1 MKVASIV
8 TFASFLVP
16 SIATAGVNNWSTIA
30 YNTATYQILC
40 EVKDSEFTLNPV
52 IMSPDDD
59 SKYELL
65 ARHECDLSKLSSYMS
80 QEKLNRIIDT
90 HPAYG
95 GGDTKAYTKSFNN
108 IIPHRAAL
116 APATLVG
123 STRKKPGSTPY
134 TGSLPI
140 VTPYYDSIKYV
151 GVTKYQDNTISEG
164 TFPYMNLPAMVP
176 SQSYSIRDN
185 AGLALQRISD
195 GQITQKFPIEF
206 NIKLTKQTWS
216 PDNCRIRLPNAITFT
231 SRDQKEVLLDT
242 DGNCT
247 SIWNNS
253 ETVKG
258 SIKFIEPSGT
268 DLQLS
273 GISGIGWNKSIQPT
287 GKIYLSPGKTKNGEY
302 NINTEVTY
310 P

>member
-30 YNTATYQILC
+30 YNTAGYQILC
-40 EVKDSEFTLNPV
+40 EVKDSEFALNPM
-52 IMSPDDD
+52 IMSSDNQ
-59 SKYELL
+59 KYKLL
-65 ARHECDLSKLSSYMS
+65 LRHECDLSKLSSYMS

-90 HPAYG
+90 HPEYATQHTETYLKFSNMTMG
-95 GGDTKAYTKSFNN
+95 K
-108 IIPHRAAL
+108 AL
-116 APATLVG
+116 ARATLVG

-134 TGSLPI
+134 SSSTPIDLGDYTSL
-140 VTPYYDSIKYV
+140 KYV
-151 GVTKYQDNTISEG
+151 GVAKYQDNAIGDG
-164 TFPYMNLPAMVP
+164 TFPYMYLPAMVP
-176 SQSYSIRDN
+176 SQSYSTTDN

-195 GQITQKFPIEF
+195 SQITQKFPIQF

-216 PDNCRIRLPNAITFT
+216 SDNCRIRLPNAITFT

-247 SIWNNS
+247 SIWNDS

>member
-30 YNTATYQILC
+30 YNTAAYQILC
-40 EVKDSEFTLNPV
+40 EVEDSEFALNPT
-52 IMSPDDD
+52 IID
-59 SKYELL
+59 SHQYKLL
-65 ARHECDLSKLSSYMS
+65 LRHECDLSKLSPYMS

-90 HPAYG
+90 HPVYASQ
-95 GGDTKAYTKSFNN
+95 DTEAYTKSFKN
-108 IIPHRAAL
+108 ITVGKVSAR
-116 APATLVG
+116 ATLVG

-134 TGSLPI
+134 SSSTPI
-140 VTPYYDSIKYV
+140 GMDNYDSIKYV
-151 GVTKYQDNTISEG
+151 GVTEHQDNAIGDG
-164 TFPYMNLPAMVP
+164 TFPYMYLPAMVP
-176 SQSYSIRDN
+176 SQSYSTTDN

-195 GQITQKFPIEF
+195 SQITQKFPIQF

-216 PDNCRIRLPNAITFT
+216 SDNCRIRLPNAITFT
-231 SRDQKEVLLDT
+231 SRDQKEVLLET

-247 SIWNNS
+247 SIWNDS

>member
-8 TFASFLVP
+8 AFASLLVP

-30 YNTATYQILC
+30 YNSAAYQILC
-40 EVKDSEFTLNPV
+40 KVKDSTFKL
-52 IMSPDDD
+52 SPYISSPTDDQ
-59 SKYELL
+59 KYKLL
-65 ARHECDLSKLSSYMS
+65 VRQECDLSILSSYIS
-80 QEKLNRIIDT
+80 QEKLNSIIDT
-90 HPAYG
+90 HSEYAT
-95 GGDTKAYTKSFNN
+95 DHITAYTKSHNN
-108 IIPHRAAL
+108 VTQTQTSARAK
-116 APATLVG
+116 LVG
-123 STRKKPGSTPY
+123 STQKKPGSIPY
-134 TGSLPI
+134 RSGTPI
-140 VTPYYDSIKYV
+140 VTGSWDSITYV
-151 GVTKYQDNTISEG
+151 GVTKYQSNSINNG
-164 TFPYMNLPAMVP
+164 TFPPMRLPSTIP
-176 SQSYSIRDN
+176 NQSYTTKDN
-185 AGLALQRISD
+185 AGLILQRVSD
-195 GQITQKFPIEF
+195 NTNTQTFPVSF
-206 NIKLTKQTWS
+206 NIEITKIDSS

-242 DGNCT
+242 AGNCT

-253 ETVKG
+253 ASVKG

-273 GISGIGWNKSIQPT
+273 GISGLDWNKSIQPT

>member
-30 YNTATYQILC
+30 YNTAAYQILC
-40 EVKDSEFTLNPV
+40 EVKNSEFALNPW
-52 IMSPDDD
+52 IEPND
-59 SKYELL
+59 SGKYKLL
-65 ARHECDLSKLSSYMS
+65 LRHECDLSKLSSYMS

-90 HPAYG
+90 HPEYV
-95 GGDTKAYTKSFNN
+95 TQHTEAYTKSNN
-108 IIPHRAAL
+108 ITVGKAL
-116 APATLVG
+116 ARATLVG

-134 TGSLPI
+134 SSGTPIGTDNYSL
-140 VTPYYDSIKYV
+140 IKYV
-151 GVTKYQDNTISEG
+151 GVTKHQSNSIGDG
-164 TFPYMNLPAMVP
+164 TFPYMYLPAMVP
-176 SQSYSIRDN
+176 SQSYSTTDN

-195 GQITQKFPIEF
+195 SQITQKFPIQF
-206 NIKLTKQTWS
+206 NITLTKQTWS
-216 PDNCRIRLPNAITFT
+216 SDNCRIRLPNAITFT
-231 SRDQKEVLLDT
+231 SRDQKEVLLET

-247 SIWNNS
+247 SIWNDS

>member
-30 YNTATYQILC
+30 YNTAAYQILC
-40 EVKDSEFTLNPV
+40 EVKDSTFTLNPW
-52 IMSPDDD
+52 IISPDDD
-59 SKYELL
+59 SKYQLL
-65 ARHECDLSKLSSYMS
+65 VRHECDLSKLSSYIS
-80 QEKLNRIIDT
+80 QEKLNSIIDT
-90 HPAYG
+90 HSVYA
-95 GGDTKAYTKSFNN
+95 TQHTQSYTKSFNN
-108 IIPHRAAL
+108 ITQNRASAR
-116 APATLVG
+116 ATLVG

-134 TGSLPI
+134 SSGTPI
-140 VTPYYDSIKYV
+140 VTGYDTIKYV
-151 GVTKYQDNTISEG
+151 GVTKYQSNASSDG
-164 TFPYMNLPAMVP
+164 TFPYIALPAMVP
-176 SQSYSIRDN
+176 SQSYSITDN
-185 AGLALQRISD
+185 AGLVLQRVSD
-195 GQITQKFPIEF
+195 SQITQKFPIEF

-231 SRDQKEVLLDT
+231 SRDQKEVLLET

-247 SIWNNS
+247 SIWNSNES
-253 ETVKG
+253 IKG
-258 SIKFIEPSGT
+258 SIKFIKPSDT

-273 GISGIGWNKSIQPT
+273 GISGLDWNKSMQPT

>member
-30 YNTATYQILC
+30 YNTAAYQILC
-40 EVKDSEFTLNPV
+40 EVKDSTFTLNPM
-52 IMSPDDD
+52 IISPNDHG
-59 SKYELL
+59 KYRLL
-65 ARHECDLSKLSSYMS
+65 VRHECDLSKLSSYIS
-80 QEKLNRIIDT
+80 QEKLNSIIDN
-90 HPAYG
+90 HPEYA
-95 GGDTKAYTKSFNN
+95 TWHIQTYTKSFNN
-108 IIPHRAAL
+108 VTQDKNTARAK
-116 APATLVG
+116 LVG
-123 STRKKPGSTPY
+123 STQKKPGSLPYDSSTPI
-134 TGSLPI
+134 GALG
-140 VTPYYDSIKYV
+140 YDSIKYV
-151 GVTKYQDNTISEG
+151 GVTKYQSNASSDG
-164 TFPYMNLPAMVP
+164 TFPYIAIPAMVP
-176 SQSYSIRDN
+176 SQSYSTTDN

-195 GQITQKFPIEF
+195 SQITQKFPIEF

-231 SRDQKEVLLDT
+231 SRDQKEVLLET

-247 SIWNNS
+247 SIWNSNES
-253 ETVKG
+253 IKG
-258 SIKFIEPSGT
+258 SIKFIKPSDT

-273 GISGIGWNKSIQPT
+273 GISGLDWNKSMQPT

>member
-40 EVKDSEFTLNPV
+40 EVKDSEFTL
-52 IMSPDDD
+52 SPSITSDNE
-59 SKYELL
+59 YNLL
-65 ARHECDLSKLSSYMS
+65 VRHECDLSKLSSYIS
-80 QEKLNRIIDT
+80 QEKLNSIIDT
-90 HPAYG
+90 HPQYV
-95 GGDTKAYTKSFNN
+95 TQHTEAYTKTFNN
-108 IIPHRAAL
+108 IIQDRKAL
-116 APATLVG
+116 ARATLVG

-134 TGSLPI
+134 SSSSPI
-140 VTPYYDSIKYV
+140 VMGYYDSVKYV
-151 GVTKYQDNTISEG
+151 GVTKYQGNSISNG
-164 TFPYMNLPAMVP
+164 TFPNIALPAMVP
-176 SQSYSIRDN
+176 NQSYSTTDN

-195 GQITQKFPIEF
+195 SQITKKFPIVF
-206 NIKLTKQTWS
+206 NIKLTKQTFS

-231 SRDQKEVLLDT
+231 SRDQKEVLLET

-247 SIWNNS
+247 SIWNSNES
-253 ETVKG
+253 IKG
-258 SIKFIEPSGT
+258 SIKFIKPSDT

-273 GISGIGWNKSIQPT
+273 GISGLDWNKSMQPT

>member
-30 YNTATYQILC
+30 YNTAAYQILC
-40 EVKDSEFTLNPV
+40 EVKNSEFALNPW
-52 IMSPDDD
+52 IESNENL
-59 SKYELL
+59 KYKLL
-65 ARHECDLSKLSSYMS
+65 LRHECDLSKLSSYMS
-80 QEKLNRIIDT
+80 QEKLNSIIDT
-90 HPAYG
+90 HPEYA
-95 GGDTKAYTKSFNN
+95 TQHTEAYTKSNN
-108 IIPHRAAL
+108 IIVGKASAR
-116 APATLVG
+116 ATLVG

-134 TGSLPI
+134 SDSTPIGVDNYSL
-140 VTPYYDSIKYV
+140 IKYV
-151 GVTKYQDNTISEG
+151 GVNKIQNNSISNG

-176 SQSYSIRDN
+176 SQSYSTTDN

-195 GQITQKFPIEF
+195 SQITQKFPIQF

-216 PDNCRIRLPNAITFT
+216 SDNCRIRLPNAITFT
-231 SRDQKEVLLDT
+231 SRDQKEVLLET

>member
-16 SIATAGVNNWSTIA
+16 SISTAGVNNWSTIA
-30 YNTATYQILC
+30 YNTAAYQILC
-40 EVKDSEFTLNPV
+40 EVKNSEFALNPW
-52 IMSPDDD
+52 IEPND
-59 SKYELL
+59 SGKYKLL
-65 ARHECDLSKLSSYMS
+65 LRHECDLSKLSSYMS

-90 HPAYG
+90 HPEYV
-95 GGDTKAYTKSFNN
+95 TQHTEAYTKSNN
-108 IIPHRAAL
+108 ITVGKAL
-116 APATLVG
+116 ARATLVG

-134 TGSLPI
+134 SSGTPIGTDNYSL
-140 VTPYYDSIKYV
+140 IKYV
-151 GVTKYQDNTISEG
+151 GVTKHQSNSIGDG
-164 TFPYMNLPAMVP
+164 TFPYMYLPAMVP
-176 SQSYSIRDN
+176 SQSYSTTDN

-195 GQITQKFPIEF
+195 SQITQKFPIQF
-206 NIKLTKQTWS
+206 NITLTKQTWS
-216 PDNCRIRLPNAITFT
+216 SDNCRIRLPNAITFT
-231 SRDQKEVLLDT
+231 SRDQKEVLLET

-247 SIWNNS
+247 SIWNDS

>member
-30 YNTATYQILC
+30 YNSAQYQILC
-40 EVKDSEFTLNPV
+40 EVKDSTFTLNPV

-59 SKYELL
+59 GKYKLL
-65 ARHECDLSKLSSYMS
+65 VRHECDLSKLSSYMS
-80 QEKLNRIIDT
+80 QEKLNSIIDT
-90 HPAYG
+90 HPEYTTIHT
-95 GGDTKAYTKSFNN
+95 DAYTKTFNN
-108 IIPHRAAL
+108 ITQDRKAL
-116 APATLVG
+116 ARATLVG

-134 TGSLPI
+134 SSSSPI
-140 VTPYYDSIKYV
+140 VTGYYDSVKYV
-151 GVTKYQDNTISEG
+151 GVTKHQSNGTSNG
-164 TFPYMNLPAMVP
+164 TFPYISLPAMVP
-176 SQSYSIRDN
+176 SQSYSTTDN

-195 GQITQKFPIEF
+195 SQITQKFPIVF

-231 SRDQKEVLLDT
+231 SRDQKEVLLET

-247 SIWNNS
+247 SIWNSNES
-253 ETVKG
+253 IKG
-258 SIKFIEPSGT
+258 SIKFIKPSDT

-273 GISGIGWNKSIQPT
+273 GISGLDWNKSMQPT

>member
-1 MKVASIV
+1 MKVSSI
-8 TFASFLVP
+8 FALASFLIP
-16 SIATAGVNNWSTIA
+16 SITTAGLNNWSTIA
-30 YNTATYQILC
+30 YNSASYQILC
-40 EVKDSEFTLNPV
+40 EVEDSEFALNPT
-52 IMSPDDD
+52 IID
-59 SKYELL
+59 SGQYKLL
-65 ARHECDLSKLSSYMS
+65 LRHECDLSKLSPYMS

-90 HPAYG
+90 HPVYASQ
-95 GGDTKAYTKSFNN
+95 DTEAYTKSFNN
-108 IIPHRAAL
+108 ITVGKAL
-116 APATLVG
+116 ARATLVG

-134 TGSLPI
+134 SSSTPI
-140 VTPYYDSIKYV
+140 GMDNYDSIKYV
-151 GVTKYQDNTISEG
+151 GVTEHQDNAIGDG
-164 TFPYMNLPAMVP
+164 TFPYMVLPAMVP
-176 SQSYSIRDN
+176 NQSYSTTDN

-195 GQITQKFPIEF
+195 SQITQKFPIRF

-253 ETVKG
+253 DSVKG

>member
-1 MKVASIV
+1 MKVSSI
-8 TFASFLVP
+8 FALASFLIP
-16 SIATAGVNNWSTIA
+16 SITTAGLNNWSTIA
-30 YNTATYQILC
+30 YNSASYQILC
-40 EVKDSEFTLNPV
+40 EVEDSEFALNPV
-52 IMSPDDD
+52 IMSPNDDG
-59 SKYELL
+59 KYTLL
-65 ARHECDLSKLSSYMS
+65 LRHECDLSKLSSYIS
-80 QEKLNRIIDT
+80 QEKLNSIIDT
-90 HPAYG
+90 HPAY
-95 GGDTKAYTKSFNN
+95 TSPNTEAYTKSFNN
-108 IIPHRAAL
+108 ITQGKTL
-116 APATLVG
+116 AQAILVG

-134 TGSLPI
+134 SSSTPI
-140 VTPYYDSIKYV
+140 GTPYYDSIKYV
-151 GVTKYQDNTISEG
+151 GVTEYQSNAIGNG
-164 TFPYMNLPAMVP
+164 TFPYMILPAMVP
-176 SQSYSIRDN
+176 NQSYSTTDN

-195 GQITQKFPIEF
+195 SQITQKFPIRF

-253 ETVKG
+253 ESVKG

>member
-30 YNTATYQILC
+30 YNTAGYQILC
-40 EVKDSEFTLNPV
+40 EVKDLEFSLNPW
-52 IMSPDDD
+52 ISSPNDDG
-59 SKYELL
+59 KYNLL
-65 ARHECDLSKLSSYMS
+65 VRHECDLSKLSSYMS
-80 QEKLNRIIDT
+80 QEKLNSIIDT
-90 HPAYG
+90 HPQYATQ
-95 GGDTKAYTKSFNN
+95 DTEAYTKSFSG
-108 IIPHRAAL
+108 ITQGRAL
-116 APATLVG
+116 ARATLVG

-134 TGSLPI
+134 SSSTPI
-140 VTPYYDSIKYV
+140 ITSNYEAITYV
-151 GVTKYQDNTISEG
+151 GVTEHQNNAIGDG
-164 TFPYMNLPAMVP
+164 TFPYMYLPAMVP
-176 SQSYSIRDN
+176 SQSYSTTDN

-195 GQITQKFPIEF
+195 SQITRKFPIEF

>member
-40 EVKDSEFTLNPV
+40 EVKDSEFTL
-52 IMSPDDD
+52 SPSITSDNE
-59 SKYELL
+59 YNLL
-65 ARHECDLSKLSSYMS
+65 VRHECDLSKLSSYIS
-80 QEKLNRIIDT
+80 QEKLNSIIDT
-90 HPAYG
+90 HPQYV
-95 GGDTKAYTKSFNN
+95 TQHTEAYTKTFNN
-108 IIPHRAAL
+108 IIQDRKAL
-116 APATLVG
+116 ARATLVG

-134 TGSLPI
+134 SSSSPI
-140 VTPYYDSIKYV
+140 VMGYYDSVKYV
-151 GVTKYQDNTISEG
+151 GVTKHQGNSISNG
-164 TFPYMNLPAMVP
+164 TFPNIALPAMVP
-176 SQSYSIRDN
+176 NQSYSTTDN

-195 GQITQKFPIEF
+195 SQITKKFPIVF
-206 NIKLTKQTWS
+206 NIKLTKQTFS

-231 SRDQKEVLLDT
+231 SRDQKEVLLET

-247 SIWNNS
+247 SIWNSNES
-253 ETVKG
+253 IKG
-258 SIKFIEPSGT
+258 SIKFIKPSDT

-273 GISGIGWNKSIQPT
+273 GISGLDWNKSMQPT

>member
-30 YNTATYQILC
+30 YNTAAYQILC
-40 EVKDSEFTLNPV
+40 EVKNSEFALNPW
-52 IMSPDDD
+52 IELNDNL
-59 SKYELL
+59 KYKLL
-65 ARHECDLSKLSSYMS
+65 LRHECDLSKLSSYMS

-90 HPAYG
+90 HPEYVTHH
-95 GGDTKAYTKSFNN
+95 TKTYLKFSNLTMDKVSA
-108 IIPHRAAL
+108 R
-116 APATLVG
+116 ATLVG

-134 TGSLPI
+134 SSSSPIELGGYTSL
-140 VTPYYDSIKYV
+140 KYV
-151 GVTKYQDNTISEG
+151 GVTELQRNSISDG
-164 TFPYMNLPAMVP
+164 TFPYMNLPTMVP
-176 SQSYSIRDN
+176 SQSYSTTDN

-195 GQITQKFPIEF
+195 SQITQKFPIQF
-206 NIKLTKQTWS
+206 NITLTKQSWS
-216 PDNCRIRLPNAITFT
+216 SSDNCRIRLPNAITFT
-231 SRDQKEVLLDT
+231 SRDQKEVLLET

-253 ETVKG
+253 EAVKG

>member
-8 TFASFLVP
+8 AFASLLVP

-30 YNTATYQILC
+30 YNTAIYQILC
-40 EVKDSEFTLNPV
+40 EVKDSTFNL
-52 IMSPDDD
+52 SPWISSPEDDG
-59 SKYELL
+59 KYKLL
-65 ARHECDLSKLSSYMS
+65 LRHECDLSKLSSYIS
-80 QEKLNRIIDT
+80 QEKLNSIIDT
-90 HPAYG
+90 HPVYV
-95 GGDTKAYTKSFNN
+95 TQHTQAYTKSFNN
-108 IIPHRAAL
+108 ITQNQISAR
-116 APATLVG
+116 ATLVG
-123 STRKKPGSTPY
+123 STQKKPGSTPY
-134 TGSLPI
+134 RDSTPI
-140 VTPYYDSIKYV
+140 VTGYFDSIKYV
-151 GVTKYQDNTISEG
+151 GVTEYKSNASSNG
-164 TFPYMNLPAMVP
+164 TFPYMKLPAMVP
-176 SQSYSIRDN
+176 SQSYSTTDN

-195 GQITQKFPIEF
+195 SQITQKFPIQF
-206 NIKLTKQTWS
+206 NITLTKQTWS

-231 SRDQKEVLLDT
+231 SRDQKEVLLET

-247 SIWNNS
+247 SIWNDS

>member
-30 YNTATYQILC
+30 YNTASYQILC
-40 EVKDSEFTLNPV
+40 EVKDSEFALNPV

-59 SKYELL
+59 GKYKLL
-65 ARHECDLSKLSSYMS
+65 LRHECDLSKLSSYMS

-90 HPAYG
+90 HPEYA
-95 GGDTKAYTKSFNN
+95 TQHTEAYTKSFNN
-108 IIPHRAAL
+108 ITVGKASAR
-116 APATLVG
+116 ATLVG

-134 TGSLPI
+134 SSSTPIGTG
-140 VTPYYDSIKYV
+140 YYDSIKYL
-151 GVTKYQDNTISEG
+151 GVTEYQSNSISNG

-253 ETVKG
+253 ESVKG

>member
-40 EVKDSEFTLNPV
+40 EVKDSEFTLNPM
-52 IMSPDDD
+52 IISPNDDN
-59 SKYELL
+59 KYKLL

-90 HPAYG
+90 HPEY
-95 GGDTKAYTKSFNN
+95 TTVHTNAYTKSFNN
-108 IIPHRAAL
+108 ITQHRGAL
-116 APATLVG
+116 VRATLVG

-134 TGSLPI
+134 TSSTPI
-140 VTPYYDSIKYV
+140 VTPPYDSIKYV
-151 GVTKYQDNTISEG
+151 GVTKYQDNSIGDG
-164 TFPYMNLPAMVP
+164 TFPYMYLPAMVP
-176 SQSYSIRDN
+176 SQSYSTTDN

-195 GQITQKFPIEF
+195 SQITQKFPIQF

-216 PDNCRIRLPNAITFT
+216 SDNCRIRLPNAITFT
-231 SRDQKEVLLDT
+231 SRDQKEVLLET

-247 SIWNNS
+247 SIWNDS

>member
-8 TFASFLVP
+8 AFASLLVP

-30 YNTATYQILC
+30 YNTAAYQILC
-40 EVKDSEFTLNPV
+40 EVKDSTFTL
-52 IMSPDDD
+52 SPWISSPEDDG
-59 SKYELL
+59 KYKLL
-65 ARHECDLSKLSSYMS
+65 VRHECDFSKLSSYIS
-80 QEKLNRIIDT
+80 QEKLNSIIDT
-90 HPAYG
+90 HPEYA
-95 GGDTKAYTKSFNN
+95 TRHTQAYTKSFNN
-108 IIPHRAAL
+108 ITQDREAAR
-116 APATLVG
+116 ATLVG
-123 STRKKPGSTPY
+123 SPRKKPGSTPY
-134 TGSLPI
+134 NSSTAI
-140 VTPYYDSIKYV
+140 VTGYYDSIKYV
-151 GVTKYQDNTISEG
+151 GVTKYQSNASSDG
-164 TFPYMNLPAMVP
+164 TFPLMALPSTIP
-176 SQSYSIRDN
+176 DQSYTTKDN
-185 AGLALQRISD
+185 AGLILQRISD
-195 GQITQKFPIEF
+195 NTNTQTFPVSF
-206 NIKLTKQTWS
+206 NIKITKRGSS

-253 ETVKG
+253 ASVKG

-273 GISGIGWNKSIQPT
+273 GISGLDWNKSIQPT

>member
-30 YNTATYQILC
+30 YNTAAYQILC
-40 EVKDSEFTLNPV
+40 EVKNSEFALNPV

-59 SKYELL
+59 LKYKLL
-65 ARHECDLSKLSSYMS
+65 LRHECDLSKLSSYMS

-90 HPAYG
+90 HSEYA
-95 GGDTKAYTKSFNN
+95 TQHTEAYTKSFNN
-108 IIPHRAAL
+108 ITVGKASAR
-116 APATLVG
+116 ATLVG

-134 TGSLPI
+134 SISTPIGSI
-140 VTPYYDSIKYV
+140 SYDSIKYV
-151 GVTKYQDNTISEG
+151 GVNKIQDNSISNG
-164 TFPYMNLPAMVP
+164 TFPYMYLPAMVP
-176 SQSYSIRDN
+176 SQSYSTTDN

-195 GQITQKFPIEF
+195 SQITQKFPIQF

-216 PDNCRIRLPNAITFT
+216 SDNCRIRLPNAITFT
-231 SRDQKEVLLDT
+231 SRDQKEVLLET

-247 SIWNNS
+247 SIWNDS

>member
-30 YNTATYQILC
+30 YNSAQYQILC
-40 EVKDSEFTLNPV
+40 EVKDSEFTLNPM
-52 IMSPDDD
+52 IITPNDD
-59 SKYELL
+59 SKYKLL
-65 ARHECDLSKLSSYMS
+65 VRHECDLSKLSSYMS
-80 QEKLNRIIDT
+80 QEKLNSIIDT
-90 HPAYG
+90 HPEYVALT
-95 GGDTKAYTKSFNN
+95 TKAYTKDFIN
-108 IIPHRAAL
+108 ITQEKVGAQ
-116 APATLVG
+116 ATLVG

-134 TGSLPI
+134 SSSTPI
-140 VTPYYDSIKYV
+140 VTMSDSIKYV
-151 GVTKYQDNTISEG
+151 GVTKYQSNSIGNG
-164 TFPYMNLPAMVP
+164 TFPYISLPAMVP
-176 SQSYSIRDN
+176 SQSYSTTDN

-195 GQITQKFPIEF
+195 SQITQKFPIEF

-231 SRDQKEVLLDT
+231 SRDQKEVLLET

-247 SIWNNS
+247 SIWNSNES
-253 ETVKG
+253 IKG
-258 SIKFIEPSGT
+258 SIKFIKPSDT

-273 GISGIGWNKSIQPT
+273 GISGLDWNKSMQPT

>member
-30 YNTATYQILC
+30 YNTAAYQILC
-40 EVKDSEFTLNPV
+40 EVKNSEFALNPW
-52 IMSPDDD
+52 IEPND
-59 SKYELL
+59 SGKYKVLL
-65 ARHECDLSKLSSYMS
+65 RHECDLSKLSSYMS

-90 HPAYG
+90 HPEYV
-95 GGDTKAYTKSFNN
+95 TQHTEAYTKSNN
-108 IIPHRAAL
+108 ITVGKAL
-116 APATLVG
+116 ARATLVG

-134 TGSLPI
+134 SSGTPIGTDNYSL
-140 VTPYYDSIKYV
+140 IKYV
-151 GVTKYQDNTISEG
+151 GVTKHQSNSIGDG
-164 TFPYMNLPAMVP
+164 TFPYMYLPAMVP
-176 SQSYSIRDN
+176 SQSYSTTDN

-195 GQITQKFPIEF
+195 SQITQKFPIQF
-206 NIKLTKQTWS
+206 NITLTKQTWS
-216 PDNCRIRLPNAITFT
+216 SDNCRIRLPNAITFT
-231 SRDQKEVLLDT
+231 SRDQKEVLLET

-247 SIWNNS
+247 SIWNDS

>member
-40 EVKDSEFTLNPV
+40 EVKDSEFTL
-52 IMSPDDD
+52 SPSITSDNE
-59 SKYELL
+59 YNLL
-65 ARHECDLSKLSSYMS
+65 VRHECDLSKLSSYIS
-80 QEKLNRIIDT
+80 QEKLNSIIDT
-90 HPAYG
+90 HPQYV
-95 GGDTKAYTKSFNN
+95 TQHTEAYTKTFNN
-108 IIPHRAAL
+108 IIQDRKAL
-116 APATLVG
+116 ARATLVG

-134 TGSLPI
+134 SSSSPI
-140 VTPYYDSIKYV
+140 VMGYYDSVKYV
-151 GVTKYQDNTISEG
+151 GVTKYQSNSISNG
-164 TFPYMNLPAMVP
+164 TFPNIALPAMVP
-176 SQSYSIRDN
+176 NQSYSTTDN

-195 GQITQKFPIEF
+195 SQITKKFPIVF
-206 NIKLTKQTWS
+206 NIKLTKQTFS

-231 SRDQKEVLLDT
+231 SRDQKEVLLET

-247 SIWNNS
+247 SIWNSNES
-253 ETVKG
+253 IKG
-258 SIKFIEPSGT
+258 SIKFIKPSDT

-273 GISGIGWNKSIQPT
+273 GISGLDWNKSMQPT

>member
-1 MKVASIV
+1 MKVSSI
-8 TFASFLVP
+8 FALASFLIP
-16 SIATAGVNNWSTIA
+16 SITTAGLNNWSTIA
-30 YNTATYQILC
+30 YNSASYQILC
-40 EVKDSEFTLNPV
+40 EVEDSEFALNPV
-52 IMSPDDD
+52 IIDNLQY
-59 SKYELL
+59 KLL
-65 ARHECDLSKLSSYMS
+65 LRHECDLSKLSSYMS

-90 HPAYG
+90 HPEY
-95 GGDTKAYTKSFNN
+95 TSPNTEAYTKSFNN
-108 IIPHRAAL
+108 ITEGKTIAQ
-116 APATLVG
+116 ATLVG

-134 TGSLPI
+134 SSSTPI
-140 VTPYYDSIKYV
+140 GMGNYDSIKYV
-151 GVTKYQDNTISEG
+151 GVTKYQSNASGNG
-164 TFPYMNLPAMVP
+164 TFPYMVLPAMVP
-176 SQSYSIRDN
+176 NQSYSTTDN

-195 GQITQKFPIEF
+195 SQITQKFPIRF

-253 ETVKG
+253 ESVKG

>member
-8 TFASFLVP
+8 AFASLLVP

-40 EVKDSEFTLNPV
+40 EVKDSEFTLSPW
-52 IMSPDDD
+52 IISPDDD
-59 SKYELL
+59 GKYKLL
-65 ARHECDLSKLSSYMS
+65 LRHECDLSKLSSYIS
-80 QEKLNRIIDT
+80 QEKLNSIIDT
-90 HPAYG
+90 HPEYL
-95 GGDTKAYTKSFNN
+95 TQHTQAYTKSFKN
-108 IIPHRAAL
+108 ITQDRISAR
-116 APATLVG
+116 ATLVG
-123 STRKKPGSTPY
+123 STQKKPGSTPY
-134 TGSLPI
+134 RSSTPIGTG
-140 VTPYYDSIKYV
+140 YFDSIKYV
-151 GVTKYQDNTISEG
+151 GVTKYQSNASSEG
-164 TFPYMNLPAMVP
+164 TFPPMALPSTIP
-176 SQSYSIRDN
+176 DQSYTTKDN
-185 AGLALQRISD
+185 AGLILQRISD
-195 GQITQKFPIEF
+195 NTNTQTFPVNFDIKITKRGS
-206 NIKLTKQTWS
+206 S

-253 ETVKG
+253 ASVKG

-273 GISGIGWNKSIQPT
+273 GISGLDWNKSIQPT

>member
-30 YNTATYQILC
+30 YNTAAYQILC
-40 EVKDSEFTLNPV
+40 EVKNSEFALNPW
-52 IMSPDDD
+52 IEPND
-59 SKYELL
+59 SLKYKLL
-65 ARHECDLSKLSSYMS
+65 LRHECDLSKLSSYMS

-90 HPAYG
+90 HPEYV
-95 GGDTKAYTKSFNN
+95 TQHTEAYTKSNN
-108 IIPHRAAL
+108 ITVRKAL
-116 APATLVG
+116 ARATLVG

-134 TGSLPI
+134 SSSTPIGTDNYSL
-140 VTPYYDSIKYV
+140 IKYV
-151 GVTKYQDNTISEG
+151 GVTKHQSNSISDG
-164 TFPYMNLPAMVP
+164 TFPYMYLPAMVP
-176 SQSYSIRDN
+176 SQSYSTTDN
-185 AGLALQRISD
+185 AGLALQRVSD
-195 GQITQKFPIEF
+195 SQITQKFPIQF

-216 PDNCRIRLPNAITFT
+216 SDNCRIRLPNAITFT
-231 SRDQKEVLLDT
+231 SRDQKEVLLET

-247 SIWNNS
+247 SIWNDS

>member
-30 YNTATYQILC
+30 YNTAAYQILC
-40 EVKDSEFTLNPV
+40 EVKDSEFTL
-52 IMSPDDD
+52 SPSITSNDEY
-59 SKYELL
+59 KLL
-65 ARHECDLSKLSSYMS
+65 VRHECDLSKLSSYMS
-80 QEKLNRIIDT
+80 QEKLNSIIDT
-90 HPAYG
+90 HPEY
-95 GGDTKAYTKSFNN
+95 TTIHTEAYTKTFNN
-108 IIPHRAAL
+108 ITQDRKAL
-116 APATLVG
+116 ARATLVG

-134 TGSLPI
+134 SDSSPI
-140 VTPYYDSIKYV
+140 AMGNYESVKYV
-151 GVTKYQDNTISEG
+151 GVTKHQRNSTADG
-164 TFPYMNLPAMVP
+164 TFPYMYLPAMVP
-176 SQSYSIRDN
+176 SQSYSITDN

-195 GQITQKFPIEF
+195 SQITKKFPIVF

-216 PDNCRIRLPNAITFT
+216 SDNCRIRLPNAITFT
-231 SRDQKEVLLDT
+231 SRDQKEVLLET

-247 SIWNNS
+247 SIWNSNES
-253 ETVKG
+253 IKG
-258 SIKFIEPSGT
+258 SIKFIKPSDT

-273 GISGIGWNKSIQPT
+273 GISGLDWNKSMQPT